1 MLRSRYLSARDPRPE
16 LHTAKHESPWYGGLN
31 RTLTRAR
38 ARTLTLTRYGGLTR
52 TLTRARARARTLT
65 LTRYGGPAAARHA
78 RQELHA
84 AKPNPN
90 PNPNLN
96 LNLNDNPHP
105 NQELLT
111 P

>member
-1 MLRSRYLSARDPRPE
+1 MEMTGILFDAGDWLRGRAVLRGRYLSARDPRPE

-38 ARTLTLTRYGGLTR
+38 ART
-52 TLTRARARARTLT
+52 RALT

-78 RQELHA
+78 RQELHIA
-84 AKPNPN
+84 ARPT
-90 PNPNLN
+90 
-96 LNLNDNPHP
+96 
-105 NQELLT
+105 LT